1 MRNIPVLVLNP
12 NVCLHNLLLH
22 CAWIQYNFLVPAAA
36 SGGGIEYEPTFW
48 ELFLFSSFG
57 GLNIL
62 VYGVLFQ
69 AVSNSDYEGW
79 NFNSGNYLFTTDT
92 K

>member
-1 MRNIPVLVLNP
+1 MYAYTIYCFTAPEFNKTS
-12 NVCLHNLLLH
+12 
-22 CAWIQYNFLVPAAA
+22 
-36 SGGGIEYEPTFW
+36 SGQQPRLAGKIEYEPSFW

-57 GLNIL
+57 DWI
-62 VYGVLFQ
+62 
-69 AVSNSDYEGW
+69 YEGW